1 MSVQSIR
8 GVVEAAIQRA
18 SSVTGADFGFLMGVA
33 RRESGYNPEA
43 HARTSSAA
51 GLFQFVDQTWLAALK
66 QHGAKYGYARY
77 ADLIQRAPDGR
88 YFVPGGP
95 EARATVMALKQ
106 DPQAAALMAGELG
119 ASNAAYLRGRVGRE
133 PTAGELYIA
142 HFLGPQGS
150 AKMIDAVRT
159 SPNTPAAA
167 LFPDAAAANR
177 TIFYRNGRATTVAEV
192 YANLTNL
199 PAGGAAPAAA
209 APAPA
214 ADSSFIQYASARQT
228 ERQAEEQAVVAMI
241 LRGPEG
247 ADDVGLS
254 VQTTN
259 SLFSNEMLR
268 ALSEAETSRRS

>member
-18 SSVTGADFGFLMGVA
+18 ASVTGADFGFLMGVA
-33 RRESGYNPEA
+33 RRESGYNPSA
-43 HARTSSAA
+43 HAHTSSAA

-77 ADLIQRAPDGR
+77 ADLIQKGPDGR
-88 YFVPGGP
+88 YYVPGGP
-95 EARATVMALKQ
+95 DARAAIMDLKQ
-106 DPQAAALMAGELG
+106 DPEAAALMAGELG

-142 HFLGPQGS
+142 HFLGAQGS
-150 AKMIDAVRT
+150 ARMIEAVRT

-177 TIFYRNGRATTVAEV
+177 PIFYRDGRATTVAEV

-199 PAGGAAPAAA
+199 SGGGAAPAAA
-209 APAPA
+209 PEAP
-214 ADSSFIQYASARQT
+214 DSSFVQYASARQT
-228 ERQAEEQAVVAMI
+228 ERLSEEQAVVAMI
-241 LRGPEG
+241 LRGPQG
-247 ADDVGLS
+247 ADDVGL
-254 VQTTN
+254 QATHG
-259 SLFSNEMLR
+259 LFSTEMLR
-268 ALSEAETSRRS
+268 ALSEAETSGRS